1 MSGWVSSA
9 MSAQGRTIMTSK
21 TQTLPRPCGATR
33 PPLRDPGWE
42 CTGRDLIIVT
52 TTKVTGELLP
62 VVLPARALE
71 IHEPEDGWDTP
82 VRPFTGG
89 DHLHLCVPRRPT
101 SFRGDTVMHE
111 GDAAVLWKYLGPVA
125 GGGHAWMGPP
135 PEGS

>member
-1 MSGWVSSA
+1 MSESA
-9 MSAQGRTIMTSK
+9 EAQA
-21 TQTLPRPCGATR
+21 LPRPCGATR

-52 TTKVTGELLP
+52 TTKATGELLP

-71 IHEPEDGWDTP
+71 IHQPEPWWDIP

-101 SFRGDTVMHE
+101 SFRGDTVMPE
-111 GDAAVLWKYLGPVA
+111 GDTAVLYKHLGTID
-125 GGGHAWMGPP
+125 GGGHAWVGPP
-135 PEGS
+135 EERS